1 MNKFTKTKERLK
13 ELIENQ
19 YLIIDGATGT
29 ELQKKEIKSYDF
41 FNRKVYIQLFSF

>member
-1 MNKFTKTKERLK
+1 MNKFTKTKDRLK

-29 ELQKKEIKSYDF
+29 ELQKKEIKKEEWIINGN
-41 FNRKVYIQLFSF
+41 NRSG

>member
-19 YLIIDGATGT
+19 YLIIDGA
-29 ELQKKEIKSYDF
+29 E
-41 FNRKVYIQLFSF
+41 N